1 MTIKYIRVSLC
12 LLALSLFT
20 ACDFLDVVPESNPTT
35 DDIYKTQVQ
44 AEKMVQSLYKSIP
57 DYMHPQQFP
66 DFTGGDDIAMGH
78 RGTARWFHYKSL
90 INGMESPSSTFF
102 GLWSNTASSYPTG
115 AVKEDIWGAVR
126 NCYDVINNLD
136 KVPDITADNLKTWK
150 GEAWF
155 LIGYYHQIMLEYYGP
170 TFIVREENGTNL
182 PNTLTREPYDSC
194 VNFIAGCYDKAA
206 QLLPA
211 VRTSSEKNRGTSAA
225 ALGFKARLLLYA
237 ASPLVNGNSEFY
249 SNFKNPDGTPLMNLT
264 YDREKWKR
272 AMDAAAEAIKVC
284 ESNGYKLYGGS
295 TTDAVTGAKNY
306 HEAFVGPTSS
316 PSFNNWDEIL
326 FGLAT
331 QGTIS
336 YTVRNIGPRY
346 GLKKGGYSANGFRG
360 YIFPTWSCVTRFFTD
375 KGLPWD
381 VDPDTKDLNP
391 ETLVP
396 SPFYPNEKTSVLN
409 THRSPRFYA
418 SVGFDRGP
426 YEIGNGTIMLK
437 CRKGEPQTCYGKE
450 SDEYLGDNGY
460 YCQKWVSQK
469 DTYTESNKK
478 FTYNKFVFPYLR
490 LAELY
495 LDYVEADFEYNHSLS
510 AQSLA
515 YLDKIRARCGM
526 PTFEKSWSYV
536 GGIPTD
542 EATLRRVIH
551 DERSNE
557 LAMEGRRFHDIRR
570 WKIAEK
576 VLGSKEKAWTIS
588 GATAEQFYKVTDMED
603 GTEIDRSKFVAPKSY
618 WLAIPIDQI
627 QIDPN
632 LVQNPGY

>member
-1 MTIKYIRVSLC
+1 MTIKYIRTGIFMLAVSL
-12 LLALSLFT
+12 LT
-20 ACDFLDVVPESNPTT
+20 ACDFLDVVPESNPTP

-44 AEKMVQSLYKSIP
+44 AEKMVLSLYKEIP
-57 DYMHPQQFP
+57 DYVHPQNFP
-66 DFTGGDDIAMGH
+66 DFTGGGDLAMGH
-78 RGTARWFHYKSL
+78 RGTSRWFHYKSL
-90 INGMESPSSTFF
+90 LNGQESPSSTFY

-115 AVKEDIWGAVR
+115 AVKKDIWGAVR
-126 NCYDVINNLD
+126 NCYNVLNNLD
-136 KVPDITADNLKTWK
+136 NVPDISADNLSTWK

-170 TFIVREENGTNL
+170 TFIIKKEEASDMESNL
-182 PNTLTREPYDSC
+182 AREPYDSC

-206 QLLPA
+206 KLLP
-211 VRTSSEKNRGTSAA
+211 VSRISSEKDRATSAA
-225 ALGFKARLLLYA
+225 ALGYKARLLLYA
-237 ASPLVNGNSEFY
+237 ASPLVNGNTDFY
-249 SNFKNPDGTPLMNLT
+249 SDFKNKDGKPLMNLT

-272 AMDAAAEAIKVC
+272 AMTAAEEAIKLC
-284 ESNGYKLYGGS
+284 ESNGYKLYGGATS
-295 TTDAVTGAKNY
+295 DSQQGAHNY
-306 HEAFVGPTSS
+306 HEAFVGPASS
-316 PSFNNWDEIL
+316 ASFNNWDEIL
-326 FGLAT
+326 FGFAS
-331 QGTIS
+331 QSTIS
-336 YTVRNIGPRY
+336 YTVRNIAPRY
-346 GLKKGGYSANGFRG
+346 GLKNGKYSANGFRG
-360 YIFPTWSCVTRFFTD
+360 YIFPTWSCVMRFFTD

-381 VDPDTKDLNP
+381 DDPDTKNLDP
-391 ETLVP
+391 EQIVP
-396 SPFYPNEKTSVLN
+396 SPFFPKEQTSVLN

-426 YEIGNGTIMLK
+426 FEIANTTTMLK
-437 CRKGEPQTCYGKE
+437 CRKGEPQTCYGGE

-460 YCQKWVSQK
+460 YCQKWVSKK
-469 DTYTESNKK
+469 DSYTESNKK
-478 FTYNKFVFPYLR
+478 FSYNKFVFPYLR

-495 LDYVEADFEYNHSLS
+495 LDYVEADFEYNHKLS

-515 YLDKIRARCGM
+515 YLDLIRARCGL
-526 PTFEKSWSYV
+526 PTFEKSWSYA

-542 EATLRRVIH
+542 VEKLRSVIH

-576 VLGSKEKAWTIS
+576 VLCPNEKAWNIA
-588 GATAEQFYKVTDMED
+588 GKTAAEFYKITDMND
-603 GTEIDRSKFVAPKSY
+603 GTEIDRSKFKAPKGY